1 MTDDDRQ
8 AAAAT
13 PPEQELPATEA
24 HGSGPASGGVSAPP
38 ASTAPA
44 PPSRAPKW
52 IGPYEVVDVLGAGG
66 MGTVYL
72 ARQREPLERLVAVK
86 LIRDEVLDERRALRF
101 DTERRTLAR
110 MSHPNIAQVFA
121 AGTTP
126 GGEPY
131 IAMEHVPGEWIT
143 AYCDKR
149 RLAIPERVRL
159 LAEVCRGVQHLHQK
173 SVLHRDLKPSNILVM
188 EEQGRPLPKIIDF
201 GIAKAIDRPRRD
213 GEGITQQHVVGTPGY
228 IAPEM
233 LLAAEGEGDQDTRSD
248 VYSLGLVLF
257 ALLVGEL
264 PFRRDGRSMVETLR
278 RITEEDP
285 PTLRERWRQ
294 IDAADRET
302 IAADRATT
310 PAALERRLAHDL
322 EWIVAK
328 AIARQR
334 DDRYAS
340 AAELASDLER
350 HLAHEPVVAGPPR
363 ALYRLRKLVR
373 RHRAA
378 AAAALLVTLA
388 LVAGLAARTV
398 EARRAN
404 REAARASAEAA
415 RANRE
420 AAAAH
425 EVSDFL
431 TELFKVSD
439 PSEAR
444 GNSITAREILDRG
457 AERIRGGLAGQ
468 PLTQARLM
476 NTMGSVYSSLGLHDA
491 ARPLVEE
498 GLALRRRLLPADDP
512 ELIES
517 IARLSVVATEQGKFG
532 EAEALTREAL
542 AASVRRFGAGSAEA
556 SQRTTRLAVLLHN
569 RGRLDE
575 SIEVQKR
582 ALAIADA
589 LGPPDE
595 SYLTGLN
602 NLGSL
607 YLDSGR
613 LKEAEPV
620 IRRTLALREKLLG
633 PEDPLVAQSLSNL
646 ALLMMNTERVAEAKP
661 LIERAVAIREKVLG
675 PEHPNLVWSLR
686 LLGEVYRAQKS
697 YDRALA
703 IFERCLRIQEKALG
717 PDHPFTAL
725 TLEALGNLHRD
736 RGDLARARAYLERCV
751 RIAEPALGA
760 EHPDLA
766 YYLASLANVYR
777 DERRLA
783 AAEPLYRRA
792 LAIFAKQNAH
802 SPDAVK
808 VRAELEKLLREDGR
822 SAVGASLVPA
832 NVVARRVSASTAA
845 LAGRR
850 RRG

>member
-24 HGSGPASGGVSAPP
+24 HGSGPASGGSSAPA
-38 ASTAPA
+38 ASIAPA

-52 IGPYEVVDVLGAGG
+52 IGPYEVVGVLGAGG

-86 LIRDEVLDERRALRF
+86 LIRDEGFDERRALRF

-121 AGTTP
+121 AGATP
-126 GGEPY
+126 AGEPY

-143 AYCDKR
+143 AYCDRR

-233 LLAAEGEGDQDTRSD
+233 LLAAEGEVDQDTRSD

-285 PTLRERWRQ
+285 PTVRARWRQ
-294 IDAADRET
+294 IPAAERET
-302 IAADRATT
+302 IAAERATT

-350 HLAHEPVVAGPPR
+350 YLAHEPVVAGPPR

-420 AAAAH
+420 AAAAR
-425 EVSDFL
+425 EVSSFL
-431 TELFKVSD
+431 TELFEVSD

-444 GNSITAREILDRG
+444 GNSVTAREILDRG

-468 PLTQARLM
+468 PLTRARLM
-476 NTMGSVYSSLGLHDA
+476 NTMGAVYSSLGLHDA

-498 GLALRRRLLPADDP
+498 GLAARRSLLPADDP

-517 IARLSVVATEQGKFG
+517 IARLSVVATEQGRFD

-556 SQRTTRLAVLLHN
+556 SRRTTRLAVLLHN

-575 SIEVQKR
+575 AIEVQKR

-589 LGPPDE
+589 LVPPGPPDD

-620 IRRTLALREKLLG
+620 IRRTLAMREKLLG
-633 PEDPLVAQSLSNL
+633 PEDPLV
-646 ALLMMNTERVAEAKP
+646 P
-661 LIERAVAIREKVLG
+661 RA
-675 PEHPNLVWSLR
+675 
-686 LLGEVYRAQKS
+686 
-697 YDRALA
+697 
-703 IFERCLRIQEKALG
+703 
-717 PDHPFTAL
+717 
-725 TLEALGNLHRD
+725 
-736 RGDLARARAYLERCV
+736 
-751 RIAEPALGA
+751 
-760 EHPDLA
+760 
-766 YYLASLANVYR
+766 
-777 DERRLA
+777 
-783 AAEPLYRRA
+783 
-792 LAIFAKQNAH
+792 
-802 SPDAVK
+802 SPT
-808 VRAELEKLLREDGR
+808 
-822 SAVGASLVPA
+822 SPC
-832 NVVARRVSASTAA
+832 
-845 LAGRR
+845 
-850 RRG
+850 